1 MKSLTVPVISKEF
14 IEKTGKTVVTV
25 FLNGKEEGIWVNG
38 DQSAN
43 PSLLVNITINE
54 VGDTFLA
61 KNDSKKFKEDGKTPL
76 YKAGETVTRQ
86 NQSIEY
92 RSFQGANQAANFAQA
107 ANAYGLQLV
116 VQM

>member
-1 MKSLTVPVISKEF
+1 MKSLTVPVISKQL
-14 IEKTGKTVVTV
+14 IEKNGKTVVTV
-25 FLNGKEEGIWVNG
+25 FINGKEEGIWVNG
-38 DQSAN
+38 DQSQD

-54 VGDTFLA
+54 VGDTFVA
-61 KNDSKKFKEDGKTPL
+61 SKDSTTMGSDGETPIYKKGD
-76 YKAGETVTRQ
+76 TVTRQ
-86 NQSIEY
+86 KSSIEF